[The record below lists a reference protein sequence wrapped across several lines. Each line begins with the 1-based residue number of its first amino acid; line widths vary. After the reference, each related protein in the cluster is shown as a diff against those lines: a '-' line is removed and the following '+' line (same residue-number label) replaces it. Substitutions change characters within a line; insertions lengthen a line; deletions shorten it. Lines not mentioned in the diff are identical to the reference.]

1 MCAQDSSKEIF
12 LRLRSDLKSD
22 GYFFTDE
29 NGLKMK
35 RHKFSTDNLGQNMF
49 PVT

>member
-1 MCAQDSSKEIF
+1 MCGKSLSKEIF
-12 LRLRSDLKSD
+12 LRLKSDLKTD
-22 GYFFTDE
+22 GYFFTQE

-35 RHKFSTDNLGQNMF
+35 KHSFTYENLAQNMF